1 MEEYIT
7 NIDATIEFMRK
18 IYSEEILMFDE
29 DGDDWTE
36 EYQTLQPD

>member
-18 IYSEEILMFDE
+18 IYSEEIKFGKQLE
-29 DGDDWTE
+29 
-36 EYQTLQPD
+36 